1 MYIITCGEVNFL
13 DSKMYRYEKPL
24 LDLKLSS
31 EIFGSLRLLQVGII
45 VNYKFIIMCIFMF
58 VHELYYVH
66 VYTHV
71 RHYSLLLHFYLPH
84 CSLTHFKEF
93 KLPLE

>member
-1 MYIITCGEVNFL
+1 MYICTCGEVHFL

-31 EIFGSLRLLQVGII
+31 EIFGSLRLLQVSII
-45 VNYKFIIMCIFMF
+45 VNYRFIIMCIYMF
-58 VHELYYVH
+58 VHKLYYVH
-66 VYTHV
+66 VYTYV

-84 CSLTHFKEF
+84 CSSTRFKGF